1 MNISLLAYLVGLH
14 PLDKQGFLVE
24 IFIRL
29 EPKGHHSNYVSC
41 GWFFCCSNSY
51 YCCTIGKICE
61 FSDIKKSCAPTG
73 NRTKT
78 IFRINE
84 RCHAHCSCQVRIP
97 YRKCLF
103 HVLKLFIFPTVLL
116 NCIRL
121 KLLLCFCSTILKLLC
136 KLSCP
141 SENSGHAY
149 CIHNTHGNI
158 FTIFTKKIG
167 HQKSFQIESPRVA
180 NYLFLDQNRSKR
192 WLLLK

>member
-1 MNISLLAYLVGLH
+1 MFHVG
-14 PLDKQGFLVE
+14 G
-24 IFIRL
+24 
-29 EPKGHHSNYVSC
+29 
-41 GWFFCCSNSY
+41 FFCCSNSY

-141 SENSGHAY
+141 SDNSGHAY
-149 CIHNTHGNI
+149 CIHNTHMVI
-158 FTIFTKKIG
+158 FSPFLQRKK
-167 HQKSFQIESPRVA
+167 
-180 NYLFLDQNRSKR
+180 
-192 WLLLK
+192 